1 VTEADASM
9 DHVGPEAVRDRAELN
24 RRTRDVLAER
34 LAVNAE
40 QLAGTLERAADLHD
54 AMAADETH
62 PLHEGSAQ
70 RAAAERSFAASERQ
84 AAARWRPAAARAT
97 GATTDRPTRA

>member
-1 VTEADASM
+1 VTDPDARR
-9 DHVGPEAVRDRAELN
+9 DHAGPDAVRDRAELN

-40 QLAGTLERAADLHD
+40 QLDGTLERAADLHD
-54 AMAADETH
+54 AMAADEAH
-62 PLHEGSAQ
+62 PLHEGSAR

-84 AAARWRPAAARAT
+84 AAARWKPAAARAT
-97 GATTDRPTRA
+97 GATTDRPGRA